1 MIKINLSTI
10 KKGVKKSKKKI
21 EFQSQIIGAVALIIL
36 TVAGAGY
43 GWMWLNSKVSRL
55 ENEKALANKELTS
68 LKEQVK
74 VVENYEKDKKNFED
88 KISVIEQLKKNQTG
102 PVIMLDEISKNIP
115 ERVWLTKITES
126 GGRINMEGNAISNTD
141 LANFVNSLKNA
152 KGFSNIELTESK
164 GAIEA
169 NIPIY
174 TFKLQCDFKAIIG
187 AE

>member
-10 KKGVKKSKKKI
+10 KKGVKKSKKKV
-21 EFQSQIIGAVALIIL
+21 ELQSQLIAAIALIVI
-36 TVAGAGY
+36 TVAGVGY

-55 ENEKALANKELTS
+55 ENEKVLANKELAS

-74 VVENYEKDKKNFED
+74 VVENYEKDKKNFEE

-126 GGRINMEGNAISNTD
+126 GGKLSIEGNAISNTD
-141 LANFVNSLKNA
+141 LASFINNLKNT
-152 KGFSNIELTESK
+152 KGFSNVELTESK
-164 GAIEA
+164 GAVEA

-174 TFKLQCDFKAIIG
+174 TFKMQCDFKAVMG

>member
-21 EFQSQIIGAVALIIL
+21 EFQSQLIAAVALIVI
-36 TVAGAGY
+36 TAGGVGY
-43 GWMWLNSKVSRL
+43 GWMLLNSKVSRL
-55 ENEKALANKELTS
+55 ENEKVLANKELNS
-68 LKEQVK
+68 LKEKVK
-74 VVENYEKDKKNFED
+74 VVENYEKDKKNFEE

-126 GGRINMEGNAISNTD
+126 GGKINMEGNAISNTD
-141 LANFVNSLKNA
+141 LASFINNLKNT
-152 KGFSNIELTESK
+152 KGFSNVELTESK
-164 GAIEA
+164 GAAEA

-174 TFKLQCDFKAIIG
+174 IFKMQCDFKVVMG

>member
-10 KKGVKKSKKKI
+10 KKGVKKSKKKV
-21 EFQSQIIGAVALIIL
+21 ELQSQLIAAVVLVVLAL
-36 TVAGAGY
+36 AGVVY

-55 ENEKALANKELTS
+55 ENEKVLANKELAS

-74 VVENYEKDKKNFED
+74 VVENYERDKKNFEE
-88 KISVIEQLKKNQTG
+88 KINIIEQLKRNQTG

-126 GGRINMEGNAISNTD
+126 GGKINMEGNAISNTD
-141 LANFVNSLKNA
+141 LASFVNSLKST
-152 KGFSNIELTESK
+152 KGFTNIELTESK
-164 GAIEA
+164 GATEA

-174 TFKLQCDFKAIIG
+174 TFKLQCDFKAVIG

>member
-21 EFQSQIIGAVALIIL
+21 EIQSQLIGAVALIIL
-36 TVAGAGY
+36 TAAGAGY
-43 GWMWLNSKVSRL
+43 GWFWLNSKVSRL
-55 ENEKALANKELTS
+55 ENEKVLANKELTS
-68 LKEQVK
+68 LKVQVK
-74 VVENYEKDKKNFED
+74 VVENYEKDKKNFEE
-88 KISVIEQLKKNQTG
+88 KIGVIEQLKKNQTG

-126 GGRINMEGNAISNTD
+126 GGKINMDGNAISNTD
-141 LANFVNSLKNA
+141 LASFVSNLRKTKNFTNV
-152 KGFSNIELTESK
+152 ELTESK
-164 GAIEA
+164 SATEK

-174 TFKLQCDFKAIIG
+174 NFKLQCDFKVVIG